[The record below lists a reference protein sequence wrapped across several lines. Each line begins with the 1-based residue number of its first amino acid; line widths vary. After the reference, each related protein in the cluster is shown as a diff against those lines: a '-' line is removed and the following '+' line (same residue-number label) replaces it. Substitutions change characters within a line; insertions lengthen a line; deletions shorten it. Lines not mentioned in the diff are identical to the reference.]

1 MLCPNPKTDNM
12 RSSLSSTLWVNVNV
26 FNKFKT
32 TEFSLNWSI
41 FLNFGNILEIFPAL
55 LELS

>member
-26 FNKFKT
+26 FNQFKT